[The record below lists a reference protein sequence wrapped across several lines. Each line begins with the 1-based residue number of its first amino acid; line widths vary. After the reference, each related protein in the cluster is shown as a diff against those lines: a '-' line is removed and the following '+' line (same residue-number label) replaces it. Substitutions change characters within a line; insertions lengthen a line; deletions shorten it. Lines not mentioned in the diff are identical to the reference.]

1 MQFKN
6 TPQRYGVVSAALH
19 WLTAL
24 VVYGMFALGLWMVT
38 LSYYDGWYHQAPE
51 IHKSIGILLMMA
63 LIVRII
69 WRLYSPPPV
78 ALTSYSRLTRIGA
91 AAGHLLLYLL
101 LFAIIIS
108 GYLISTADG
117 KPISVFGW
125 FEIPAT
131 LTDAGAQ
138 ADIAGTLHLWFA
150 WSLVIISL
158 SHGVMALKHHFID
171 KDDTLKRMTGMSS
184 SDYGAQMKKPAG
196 IHPRILVIHDRF
208 RRGGRYKIDK
218 EKANMRSSISAFSIW
233 ATAGYTAPLKISTAR
248 SLLTKK
254 IRRQTK

>member
-6 TPQRYGVVSAALH
+6 TPQRYGVISAALH

-51 IHKSIGILLMMA
+51 IHKSIGMLLMMA

-78 ALTSYSRLTRIGA
+78 ALTSYSRLTRAGA

-117 KPISVFGW
+117 KPISVFG
-125 FEIPAT
+125 
-131 LTDAGAQ
+131 
-138 ADIAGTLHLWFA
+138 
-150 WSLVIISL
+150 
-158 SHGVMALKHHFID
+158 
-171 KDDTLKRMTGMSS
+171 
-184 SDYGAQMKKPAG
+184 
-196 IHPRILVIHDRF
+196 
-208 RRGGRYKIDK
+208 
-218 EKANMRSSISAFSIW
+218 
-233 ATAGYTAPLKISTAR
+233 
-248 SLLTKK
+248 
-254 IRRQTK
+254 

>member
-63 LIVRII
+63 
-69 WRLYSPPPV
+69 
-78 ALTSYSRLTRIGA
+78 TRIGA

-184 SDYGAQMKKPAG
+184 SDYGAQK
-196 IHPRILVIHDRF
+196 
-208 RRGGRYKIDK
+208 
-218 EKANMRSSISAFSIW
+218 
-233 ATAGYTAPLKISTAR
+233 
-248 SLLTKK
+248 
-254 IRRQTK
+254 